1 MILTMSQVVNA
12 QHAVTKITYP
22 NARGDNDIR
31 QEYFVELLDLAL
43 KHSEA
48 QYGPYELVISK
59 TALPSP
65 RVPRMMLVSDFVSVM
80 SSPETESLNNTLLKV
95 PVPLLMGIQ
104 GLRLSFIHKDN
115 AQLFD
120 GMPDIKSLAPLIFG
134 QGIGWIDTKIL
145 EDNGLR
151 VQTAAIYDSLFG
163 LVSQKRIHAFPRGIN
178 EIYRE
183 LDAWQNEYPDLA
195 VDQHIALYYPL
206 PVNFYVSPKNEA
218 LKERLLLG
226 LNNAKNSGEFDRL
239 FEQYFSDVIERAN
252 INSRHVLILDNPY
265 SPSQF
270 PPQSERHLLP
280 AIRNLV
286 EK

>member
-80 SSPETESLNNTLLKV
+80 SSPETEFLNNTLLKV